1 MIFHCMCMDFVDQ
14 MNVNDED
21 DFDGE
26 DEVDEINTVSNG
38 GLSKKVHHDKGD

>member
-1 MIFHCMCMDFVDQ
+1 MIFLCICMDFVDW
-14 MNVNDED
+14 MNVKDED

-26 DEVDEINTVSNG
+26 DEVDEIKTVFNG